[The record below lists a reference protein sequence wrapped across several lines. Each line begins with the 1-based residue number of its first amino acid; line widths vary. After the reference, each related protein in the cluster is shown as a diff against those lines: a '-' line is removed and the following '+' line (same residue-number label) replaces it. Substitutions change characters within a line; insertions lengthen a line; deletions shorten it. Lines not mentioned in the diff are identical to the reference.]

1 MKKIKFVLSLFLIG
15 LIVIFVANFFN
26 NSKNTTGSSFLV
38 KEMLSD
44 VNNDNL
50 ADKIQLF
57 GRKINVDDTEF
68 LDFELIVTDGDTQ
81 MRKKF
86 APSFLKGANPSVAL
100 YDFTGDKKPEIML
113 TAEDGNRLLTSIANL
128 QQDIIKP
135 LFQEADNEGVRLN
148 LSFGDNFSLN
158 GSFADG
164 KKLAVNLSH
173 IKPALNSYGIYAE
186 DGTYKEKDTPSITP
200 YTSLIAMDI
209 ENDGVFEL
217 LGTQTIITKIS
228 ALPLCN
234 LISVHKYNNGFK
246 LTDIKYTR

>member
-26 NSKNTTGSSFLV
+26 NSKTATGSSFLV

-57 GRKINVDDTEF
+57 GRKTNVDDTEF

-86 APSFLKGANPSVAL
+86 APSFLKGANPSVGL

-113 TAEDGNRLLTSIANL
+113 TAEDGNRILTSIANL
-128 QQDIIKP
+128 EQDIIKP

-148 LSFGDNFSLN
+148 LSFGDSFSLN

-173 IKPALNSYGIYAE
+173 IKPALTSYGIYTE
-186 DGTYKEKDTPSITP
+186 DGAYKEKDTPSITP

-209 ENDGVFEL
+209 ENDGIFEL
-217 LGTQTIITKIS
+217 LGTQTIITKNS

>member
-1 MKKIKFVLSLFLIG
+1 MC
-15 LIVIFVANFFN
+15 
-26 NSKNTTGSSFLV
+26 
-38 KEMLSD
+38 
-44 VNNDNL
+44 
-50 ADKIQLF
+50 
-57 GRKINVDDTEF
+57 
-68 LDFELIVTDGDTQ
+68 
-81 MRKKF
+81 
-86 APSFLKGANPSVAL
+86 
-100 YDFTGDKKPEIML
+100 
-113 TAEDGNRLLTSIANL
+113 
-128 QQDIIKP
+128 
-135 LFQEADNEGVRLN
+135 VRLN

-164 KKLAVNLSH
+164 NKLAVNLSH

-217 LGTQTIITKIS
+217 LGTQTIITKNS